1 MSDTPPKSDTPAKS
15 TPTDSSPAKTSESS
29 SASETSSS
37 TPSSEGG
44 KSSKESV
51 GGSSGVHYGYF
62 SNTKTP
68 EYRSGWDDIWSEKK
82 KPTEKRKVAPK
93 QPVTVEVVF
102 VDLPESIQDGLAD
115 VARAELKQSRINYDK
130 RAKKGDVTWQLT
142 CEVKRSNT
150 DG

>member
-1 MSDTPPKSDTPAKS
+1 MSDTPAKS
-15 TPTDSSPAKTSESS
+15 ETPAKSTSTDSSPAKTSVSS

-37 TPSSEGG
+37 TSSSEGG

-51 GGSSGVHYGYF
+51 GGSSAVHYGYF

-82 KPTEKRKVAPK
+82 KPVKKRRVASK
-93 QPVTVEVVF
+93 QPVAVKVTFAE
-102 VDLPESIQDGLAD
+102 LPKSIQDGLAD
-115 VARAELKQSRINYDK
+115 AVRAELKKSRVNYDS

-142 CEVKRSNT
+142 CEVKR
-150 DG
+150 